1 MDNFEHSFEK
11 NTWNFLH
18 EFTQARI
25 AIGRAGTSLPTHFL
39 LDFRLAHA
47 KARDAVYSN
56 LDKTKISQDLK
67 VNLPILELHTKV
79 DDRLNYLK
87 NPNLGRRLATPS
99 VDKLAISGDFDIV
112 FVVADGLSATAVNAH
127 AAYLLNRVI
136 PYLQAK
142 KWEVAPICLVEQGRV
157 ACADEIA
164 ESLKAKIA
172 VMLIGERPGLSAAD
186 SMGIYI
192 TFEPKVGFTDE
203 RRNCISNIRPEGLD
217 YEKATQKLIY
227 LLETINARQLSGVHL
242 KDEQVLAQSD
252 ETLKIV

>member
-1 MDNFEHSFEK
+1 MDSFKHSFER
-11 NTWNFLH
+11 NTWDFLH

-56 LDKTKISQDLK
+56 LDKMKISQDLE
-67 VNLPILELHTKV
+67 VNLAVLELHTKV

-87 NPNLGRRLATPS
+87 NPNLGRRLAAS
-99 VDKLAISGDFDIV
+99 SRNKLAINGDFDIV

-127 AAYLLNRVI
+127 AACLLNRVI

-172 VMLIGERPGLSAAD
+172 VMFIGERPGLSAAD

-192 TFEPKVGFTDE
+192 TFEPKAGLTDE
-203 RRNCISNIRPEGLD
+203 KRNCISNVRPEGLD
-217 YEKATQKLIY
+217 YDKATQKLIY

-242 KDEQVLAQSD
+242 KDEQELSLPD